1 MSQANIDNLRHYSRK
16 MVRELGILEI
26 EKDDDKASPQRW
38 HALIEISQNPK
49 ITVSQLAQ
57 NLVLHIST
65 VSRIVNSMVEDK
77 LVQYNINSD
86 KREKSLKITG
96 KGVKEL
102 KRIDD
107 FSNSKILN
115 AFRFLGEKD
124 QNQIVEAIKK
134 YSLALEK
141 SRVSNEAKKIKI
153 LTVSTSRLLRQQIK
167 TMVANIQK
175 NEFAIPV
182 TDETNAC
189 ILDIESNFY
198 YNNSYNFWYAVDD
211 AGALIGCIG
220 LRKIDG
226 KNAEIKKFFVTKE
239 YRGQK
244 VGKALMDKLLDAA
257 KKHKFQYLYL
267 GTVDVLKAAQS
278 FYLKYGFKKIHKQ
291 DLPKSFDICNL
302 DTLFFKGKTSE
313 INLNQK

>member
-1 MSQANIDNLRHYSRK
+1 MSQENIDNLRHYSRK

-26 EKDDDKASPQRW
+26 EKDNDKASPQRW
-38 HALIEISQNPK
+38 HALIEISQTPK
-49 ITVSQLAQ
+49 ITVSQLSQ

-65 VSRIVNSMVEDK
+65 VSRIVNSMIEDN
-77 LVQYNINSD
+77 LAQYDLNSD
-86 KREKSLKITG
+86 RREKALQITA
-96 KGVKEL
+96 KGLKEL

-107 FSNSKILN
+107 FSNSKIVN

-141 SRVSNEAKKIKI
+141 SRVSNETKKIKI

-211 AGALIGCIG
+211 VGALIGCIA
-220 LRKIDG
+220 LRKID
-226 KNAEIKKFFVTKE
+226 KNNGELKKLFVVKE

-244 VGKALMDKLLDAA
+244 VAQALMNKLLKAA
-257 KKHKFQYLYL
+257 QEHKFQHLYL
-267 GTVDVLKAAQS
+267 GTVDVLKMAQS
-278 FYLKYGFKKIHKQ
+278 FYLKYGFKKIPKQ
-291 DLPKSFDICNL
+291 DLPKSFDICDL
-302 DTLFFKGKTSE
+302 DTLFFKAKTSE
-313 INLNQK
+313 II

>member
-1 MSQANIDNLRHYSRK
+1 MSQENIDNLRHYSRK

-26 EKDDDKASPQRW
+26 EKDNDKASPQRW
-38 HALIEISQNPK
+38 HALIEIAQTPK
-49 ITVSQLAQ
+49 ITVSQLSQ

-77 LVQYNINSD
+77 LVQYDINSD
-86 KREKSLKITG
+86 KREKSLQITA
-96 KGVKEL
+96 KGLKEL

-124 QNQIVEAIKK
+124 QNQIVDAIKK

-141 SRVSNEAKKIKI
+141 SRVSNDAKKIKI

-211 AGALIGCIG
+211 AWALIGCIA
-220 LRKIDG
+220 LRKID
-226 KNAEIKKFFVTKE
+226 KNNGELKKLFVVKE

-244 VGKALMDKLLDAA
+244 VAQALMNKLLKAA
-257 KKHKFQYLYL
+257 QEHKFQHLYL
-267 GTVDVLKAAQS
+267 GTVDVLKMAQS

-302 DTLFFKGKTSE
+302 DTLFFKGKTDE
-313 INLNQK
+313 INL

>member
-1 MSQANIDNLRHYSRK
+1 MSQENIDNLRHYSRK

-26 EKDDDKASPQRW
+26 EKDNDKASPQRW

-49 ITVSQLAQ
+49 ITVSQLSQ

-65 VSRIVNSMVEDK
+65 VSRILNSMVEDK
-77 LVQYNINSD
+77 LVQYDINSD
-86 KREKSLKITG
+86 RREKSLQITA
-96 KGVKEL
+96 KGLKEL

-107 FSNSKILN
+107 FSNSKIVN

-141 SRVSNEAKKIKI
+141 SRVSNETKKIKI

-175 NEFAIPV
+175 NEFVIPV

-211 AGALIGCIG
+211 AGALIGCIA
-220 LRKIDG
+220 LRKID
-226 KNAEIKKFFVTKE
+226 KNNGELKKLFVVKE

-244 VGKALMDKLLDAA
+244 VAQALMSKLLKAA
-257 KKHKFQYLYL
+257 QEHKFQHLYL
-267 GTVDVLKAAQS
+267 GTVDVLKMAQS
-278 FYLKYGFKKIHKQ
+278 FYLKYGFKKISKQ

-302 DTLFFKGKTSE
+302 DTLFLKAKTSE
-313 INLNQK
+313 II